1 MFYLIFDLMMALIMF
16 LLGIGF
22 YKSNGKA
29 TNFLSGYNSKSE
41 EERKNYNEKAMSDAY
56 GKRMMFMAFPFIV
69 GAAID
74 IFKQGIGCSIA
85 WLIWCVMFVLLL
97 ISRHKTER

>member
-29 TNFLSGYNSKSE
+29 AKFLAGYNSKSK
-41 EERKNYNEKAMSDAY
+41 EERKNYDEKALCTAY
-56 GKRMMFMAFPFIV
+56 GKRMMFMAFPFIA
-69 GAAID
+69 GAIID
-74 IFKQGIGCSIA
+74 VFNQGIGCLIA
-85 WLIWCVMFVLLL
+85 WAIWCVMLVLLL
-97 ISRHKTER
+97 ISRHRTER

>member
-29 TNFLSGYNSKSE
+29 TNYLSGYNSKSE
-41 EERKNYNEKAMSDAY
+41 EERKNYNEKDMSVTY
-56 GKRMMFMAFPFIV
+56 GKRMMFMAFPFIA
-69 GAAID
+69 GAVID
-74 IFKQGIGCSIA
+74 VFIQGIGCLIA

-97 ISRHKTER
+97 ISRHRTEH